1 MELIRKLK
9 YLYLKKHR
17 WLDPYLQD
25 LISSKTMFKPYNIK
39 LIEASKTNKNINEFN
54 YFKFSYNALTYELL
68 NDNLNIIAE

>member
-39 LIEASKTNKNINEFN
+39 LIEVAKTNKNINVFN
-54 YFKFSYNALTYELL
+54 YFKFSYNGLVYELL
-68 NDNLNIIAE
+68 DDNLNIIAE